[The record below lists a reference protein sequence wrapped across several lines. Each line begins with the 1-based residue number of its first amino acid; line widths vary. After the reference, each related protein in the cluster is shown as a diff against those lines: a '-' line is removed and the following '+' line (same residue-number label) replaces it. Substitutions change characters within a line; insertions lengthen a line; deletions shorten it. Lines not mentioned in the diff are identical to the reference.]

1 MTKRKSRTASIFP
14 SSGNLDAD
22 QAWAALIAKRDLEL
36 LFWGNGEHLM
46 KNLHAITGKRE
57 PSDGE
62 VEYLSEVI
70 SGPRRHKR

>member
-14 SSGNLDAD
+14 SSGNLEAD
-22 QAWAALIAKRDLEL
+22 QAWAALIVQRDLEL
-36 LFWGNGEHLM
+36 LFWGNDEHLM
-46 KNLHAITGKRE
+46 KSLHAITGKRE
-57 PSDGE
+57 RNDAE

>member
-36 LFWGNGEHLM
+36 LFWGNAEHLV

-57 PSDGE
+57 PNDAE
-62 VEYLSEVI
+62 EAYLSEVI
-70 SGPRRHKR
+70 NGPRRHNR